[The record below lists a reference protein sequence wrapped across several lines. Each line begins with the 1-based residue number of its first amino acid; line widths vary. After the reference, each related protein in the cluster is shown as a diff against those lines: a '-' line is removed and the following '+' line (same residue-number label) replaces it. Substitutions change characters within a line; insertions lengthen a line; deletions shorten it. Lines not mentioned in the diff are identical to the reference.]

1 RRRHTRFSRDWSSD
15 VCSSDLTRNEQDDDD
30 DLDSGADKAS
40 TRKIGASSP
49 DKRSNQGKLLLDAT
63 CAPAD
68 IAYPTDFRLLDEA
81 RKNRSEERRVGKES
95 GYRWSQDET

>member
-1 RRRHTRFSRDWSSD
+1 MIHFRKRFDASIINQVNEWMVEAQMNEKQD
-15 VCSSDLTRNEQDDDD
+15 THNEQDDDD

-40 TRKIGASSP
+40 TRKIGASGP

-68 IAYPTDFRLLDEA
+68 IAYPTVFCLLNEA
-81 RKNRSEERRVGKES
+81 RKNWKG
-95 GYRWSQDET
+95 